1 MALAD
6 IHTNTSSLMT
16 DGLLRDRGL
25 IGGEWVNA
33 ESGATFA
40 VSDPA
45 TGETIA
51 KLPRMGAAETRAAI
65 DAAHEALPAWRGD
78 AGRRPRPDPA
88 PLVGADG
95 RAR

>member
-6 IHTNTSSLMT
+6 IHTDTSSLLT

-25 IGGEWVNA
+25 IGGEWVTA

-40 VSDPA
+40 VTDPA

-51 KLPRMGAAETRAAI
+51 QLPRMGAAETRAAI
-65 DAAHEALPAWRGD
+65 EAARDALPAWRATPGSC
-78 AGRRPRPDPA
+78 AACRS
-88 PLVGADG
+88 
-95 RAR
+95 